1 MRNATTVLLL
11 IIFALCIVDG
21 ARYLGSLRTPKNKW
35 HFIAKFSYPMSK
47 VHQLLNFTVRTNNRN
62 LRALLYLQDKERENL
77 FGHDWDKVY
86 ALWQSGT
93 YDCNN
98 LTAGALQQRPVVS
111 GEPGFFTPASFV
123 TTYYWYLAVADCT
136 QEDLDIESY
145 DFHFT
150 NPEYGYW
157 EREFSFDRWGVAQ
170 TYIAFFILYIIL
182 VALHLYGCWQLYR
195 IEAYHPLVKV
205 LTIAIMLE
213 FFNILFQLIHY
224 SGYAENGIGAPALE
238 AFGNLLNMGSNL
250 LLMFF
255 CILVA
260 KGWAITSHYLS
271 QKNIVFI
278 VMSLFILGYLFLF
291 IWDNFA
297 RDPAL
302 TLYFYESVPG
312 FLVLLL
318 RTILVFWFLWCLRD
332 TLRLENLPERR
343 QFYKIFGMAYSAWF
357 IMLPLAVALCSLFDP
372 WVRFKIVRG
381 ISIAIDFAGFGA
393 LVFLL
398 WPTRAQNYFTIRTT
412 SQLLEEDNK
421 NVKYDL

>member
-1 MRNATTVLLL
+1 MKQPTN
-11 IIFALCIVDG
+11 
-21 ARYLGSLRTPKNKW
+21 W
-35 HFIAKFSYPMSK
+35 HFIAKFSYPISIAK
-47 VHQLLNFTVRTNNRN
+47 EGTQLLNFTVKTNNRN
-62 LRALLYLQDKERENL
+62 LKALLYLQDRDQSR
-77 FGHDWDKVY
+77 FGHDWDQVY
-86 ALWQSGT
+86 KAWNSGNF
-93 YDCNN
+93 DCNN
-98 LTAGALQQRPVVS
+98 LTAGALQTRVITSEV
-111 GEPGFFTPASFV
+111 PGFFTPASHYA
-123 TTYYWYLAVADCT
+123 TYFWFLAISDCSVKS
-136 QEDLDIESY
+136 LDIDSY
-145 DFHFT
+145 DFLFT
-150 NPEYGYW
+150 NPEFGHW
-157 EREFSFDRWGVAQ
+157 EKQFSFDRWGIGQ

-182 VALHLYGCWQLYR
+182 VALHLYGSWQLYR
-195 IEAYHPLVKV
+195 IEAYHPLVKI
-205 LTIAIMLE
+205 LTIAVLIE
-213 FFNILFQLIHY
+213 FINVIFQMIHY
-224 SGYAENGIGAPALE
+224 SVYAGDGIGAPALE

-278 VMSLFILGYLFLF
+278 IMSLFILSYLFLF

-312 FLVLLL
+312 FIVLVL
-318 RTILVFWFLWCLRD
+318 RTVLVIWFLWCLRD

-343 QFYKIFGMAYSAWF
+343 QFYKIFGIAYSFWF
-357 IMLPLAVALCSLFDP
+357 LLLPVVVFILSFVDP

-412 SQLLEEDNK
+412 NQLLEEEK
-421 NVKYDL
+421 NVKFGL